1 MLYKLC
7 CEGVGFVDGSLLN
20 VFSAA
25 VATNSAFALK
35 CRKDAPSLMEKQFDS
50 SEAETA
56 TLIINQINIRPL
68 LRCENGGRKILLNV
82 CKFLSD
88 YTASHTIK

>member
-1 MLYKLC
+1 MLPSFKYTDVYTLPDHTVRKPETFRSKQTIFMLYKLC

-35 CRKDAPSLMEKQFDS
+35 CTKDAPSLMEKQFDS

-56 TLIINQINIRPL
+56 TLIIN
-68 LRCENGGRKILLNV
+68 
-82 CKFLSD
+82 
-88 YTASHTIK
+88 